1 MAFTGLLKG
10 VKYLTLASITGGSL
24 ATLHY
29 NEWDVSTFGVVRF
42 GRTALTVGA
51 VGLDY
56 KVSLRGWRSLPEE
69 ESNAK
74 WSQVHERSAKKLL
87 NLCSKNGGVFIK
99 VGQHIGAMD
108 YVVPP
113 EYTSTLKVLH
123 SRAPKAS
130 LDDVRQVVKE
140 DLGEDLETLFSDFE
154 ENPRGTA
161 SLAQVHR
168 AVLRETGEVVAVKV
182 QHKRVKKHSLVD
194 MATMDLLVRMVA
206 KIFPEFSFLWLAD
219 EMKRNLPLELDFI
232 HEGKNAE
239 KVSRILTPRL
249 PWLKVPKIDWALST
263 SRVLTMEFLEGGEV
277 TDKEYVAQNKL
288 NPRVIS
294 DRISTL
300 YSEMIFVEG
309 FVHCD
314 PHPGNILVRDLNN
327 SGNPEICLLDH
338 GLYTTLP
345 DKFRL
350 NYSNLWIAIINA
362 DEEGIKRQAYELGV
376 GDLYPILACI
386 LTSKPWAKLKAGLTR
401 PVKSS
406 SAKEEKEQLRQ
417 YAVQYFPQI
426 TNILARVNREMLLV
440 LKTSDLLRGIENSLG
455 TRGERQSLIK
465 MSRYCIRSVFD
476 DEISKGRSF
485 ITRMNL
491 SLMKNWLLLKLCLY
505 HWYLRLCV
513 TIYGPAYR

>member
-1 MAFTGLLKG
+1 MAFGSLLRGL
-10 VKYLTLASITGGSL
+10 KYVSLATVTGGSL

-29 NEWDVSTFGVVRF
+29 NDWDVSTFGVVRF

-51 VGLDY
+51 IGFDY
-56 KVSLRGWRSLPEE
+56 KYSLSNWRSLPEE
-69 ESNAK
+69 ESNTK
-74 WSQVHERSAKKLL
+74 WSQVHDRSAKKLL

-113 EYTSTLKVLH
+113 EYCKTLKVLH
-123 SRAPKAS
+123 SRAPKSS

-140 DLGEDLETLFSDFE
+140 DLGKDLDTLFSDFE
-154 ENPRGTA
+154 DTPRGTA
-161 SLAQVHR
+161 SLAQVHK
-168 AVLRETGEVVAVKV
+168 AILRETGEVVAVKV

-194 MATMDLLVRMVA
+194 MTTMDLLVRIVA
-206 KIFPEFSFLWLAD
+206 KVFPEFSFLWLAD
-219 EMKRNLPLELDFI
+219 EMKRNLPLELDFV

-239 KVSRILTPRL
+239 KVSKMFARL
-249 PWLKVPKIDWALST
+249 PWLKVPKIDWSLST

-277 TDKEYVAQNKL
+277 TDKDYVAQHKL

-350 NYSNLWIAIINA
+350 NYSNLWISIINA
-362 DEEGIKRQAYELGV
+362 DEQGIKKYAQELGA
-376 GDLYPILACI
+376 GDLFPLLACI
-386 LTSKPWAKLKAGLTR
+386 LASKPWESLMKGLTK
-401 PVKSS
+401 PGKKL
-406 SAKEEKEQLRQ
+406 SAKQDKEKLRQ

-426 TNILARVNREMLLV
+426 ANILGRVNREMLLV
-440 LKTSDLLRGIENSLG
+440 LKTNDLLRGIENSLG
-455 TRGERQSLIK
+455 TRGERQSLLM
-465 MSRYCIRSVFD
+465 MSRYCVRSVFD
-476 DEISKGRSF
+476 DEITRGRSF
-485 ITRMNL
+485 LTRLKL
-491 SLMKNWLLLKLCLY
+491 SIVKQWLLTKLCLY
-505 HWYLRLCV
+505 QFYLRMYV
-513 TIYGPAYR
+513 AFGGPAYR